1 MKLQQRPLPTEMD
14 DEVPTIDLSGL
25 AATTD
30 RSALREPIFK
40 TILTPGEWVIIPTKG
55 EWTRHNVDGTTST
68 YYVLED
74 QLCLLSDSNFSQLAV
89 PRPVPTYRNLAGQR
103 VTPTRITSL
112 LTQNPSGTST
122 RPAST
127 FHWWK
132 QPDEAYYLAE
142 ARKNLPQF
150 LANTTENFYIVDE
163 NSEQRLKF
171 KCPVHGST
179 GSHPM
184 FVGTDSQQMPT
195 SIGSIL
201 IYLNPANDQA
211 VWYCPK
217 CSTFNS
223 KPVKH
228 TIPRDLRSELADADI
243 IPTKEYKH
251 KDRLA
256 EKDKL
261 LEVIRE
267 NPGSS
272 FYELDH
278 LMNWE
283 TDGRNSERIINQHLM
298 DRVDLKKKKRGKGY
312 QVYIR

>member
-1 MKLQQRPLPTEMD
+1 MKEKLLQRPLPTEMD
-14 DEVPTIDLSGL
+14 DEVPVIDLSGL
-25 AATTD
+25 TPPAD
-30 RSALREPIFK
+30 ALEKKSYFKSIF
-40 TILTPGEWVIIPTKG
+40 PGEWVIFPVPG
-55 EWTRHNVDGTTST
+55 WWTVYHLDGTTSQVYKEGKVCRVVYDKT
-68 YYVLED
+68 NLRGPP
-74 QLCLLSDSNFSQLAV
+74 S
-89 PRPVPTYRNLAGQR
+89 YRNLAGQR
-103 VTPTRITSL
+103 VTPTKITSL
-112 LTQNPSGTST
+112 LTQNPSGIST

-142 ARKNLPQF
+142 AKKSLPHF
-150 LANTTENFYIVDE
+150 LADTTENFYIVDE

-179 GSHPM
+179 GSHPV
-184 FVGTDSQQMPT
+184 FIRTDSQQMPT

-201 IYLNPANDQA
+201 IYINPANDQA

-223 KPVKH
+223 KNRGGDGKPVKH

-261 LEVIRE
+261 LV
-267 NPGSS
+267 S
-272 FYELDH
+272 
-278 LMNWE
+278 
-283 TDGRNSERIINQHLM
+283 
-298 DRVDLKKKKRGKGY
+298 
-312 QVYIR
+312 